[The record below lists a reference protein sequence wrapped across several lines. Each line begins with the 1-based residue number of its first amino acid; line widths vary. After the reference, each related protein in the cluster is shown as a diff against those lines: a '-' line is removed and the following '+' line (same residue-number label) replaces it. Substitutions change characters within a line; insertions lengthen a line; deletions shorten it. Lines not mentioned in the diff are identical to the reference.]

1 MPFTQREERGR
12 SARFT
17 FVASRWSFQVP
28 HRNHSSITAP
38 NMRYLLVKRLAFL
51 LTLVMIMA
59 SCASN
64 NGMVRKCNGKRGERV
79 PMGVL

>member
-1 MPFTQREERGR
+1 M
-12 SARFT
+12 RFPT
-17 FVASRWSFQVP
+17 MKQ
-28 HRNHSSITAP
+28 
-38 NMRYLLVKRLAFL
+38 LAFL
-51 LTLVMIMA
+51 LTLMVVMA

>member
-1 MPFTQREERGR
+1 MTTPAHH
-12 SARFT
+12 S
-17 FVASRWSFQVP
+17 
-28 HRNHSSITAP
+28 NHSYNPAP
-38 NMRYLLVKRLAFL
+38 TMRYLLVKRIAFL
-51 LTLVMIMA
+51 LTLVMVLA